1 MSQKTKPYP
10 GTQSVLRAVALLKCF
25 DVEHPQWSL
34 SDLSRELG
42 LNKTTVFRL
51 LSALESESL
60 LSRNE
65 RGESYVLG
73 PEILAMAG
81 FALRNIDL
89 RAAARSDL
97 EQLAESTGETTS
109 LEIVS
114 GNEMLIIDEIV
125 GGHLVSGIR
134 SLGTRWPL
142 HGTSTGLSVLAV
154 WPRMKRESYLNQ
166 DLESITAHTITEEQ
180 VLNDLLD
187 RFADEGYAVS
197 DEMLEPGLVAI
208 GAPLFDYNGHADAAI
223 SIYGPK
229 HRLDENRIL
238 TVSSQV
244 RNAANNISK
253 KLGYRP

>member
-97 EQLAESTGETTS
+97 EQLAESKCR
-109 LEIVS
+109 LQ
-114 GNEMLIIDEIV
+114 
-125 GGHLVSGIR
+125 
-134 SLGTRWPL
+134 P
-142 HGTSTGLSVLAV
+142 
-154 WPRMKRESYLNQ
+154 
-166 DLESITAHTITEEQ
+166 
-180 VLNDLLD
+180 
-187 RFADEGYAVS
+187 
-197 DEMLEPGLVAI
+197 
-208 GAPLFDYNGHADAAI
+208 AAA
-223 SIYGPK
+223 SP
-229 HRLDENRIL
+229 
-238 TVSSQV
+238 
-244 RNAANNISK
+244 
-253 KLGYRP
+253 